1 MKFHGSCQINLRLRE
16 NVNFKVRLCHNQKRG
31 TSLDSG
37 IDVGHGKFDKKNKHR
52 VLNKLRAWII
62 WQKSEVFCNEKIVE
76 NYFFNF

>member
-1 MKFHGSCQINLRLRE
+1 MKSALFR
-16 NVNFKVRLCHNQKRG
+16 RG
-31 TSLDSG
+31 GCDNSLIRNALIFTLECG
-37 IDVGHGKFDKKNKHR
+37 IDVRQGINTRPGKFVKKNKCR